1 MAVAAHGVPV
11 RIIITKGTAADCGQ
25 TEKLI
30 DGIKAKILLA
40 DRGYDSDAIVEKAGN
55 AGMKAVIPPRKNCKV
70 QREYDAELYKL
81 RHWVENSFLIL
92 KRWRGIATRYAKNTA
107 SFSPQ
112 YKSDVS
118 QRGLETIDDTI

>member
-55 AGMKAVIPPRKNCKV
+55 AGMKAVIPPRKTVKSSESTTLNCTSYGIGLK
-70 QREYDAELYKL
+70 
-81 RHWVENSFLIL
+81 IL
-92 KRWRGIATRYAKNTA
+92 
-107 SFSPQ
+107 F
-112 YKSDVS
+112 
-118 QRGLETIDDTI
+118 